1 MRNMLLMFT
10 VASMSGVLT
19 AAPSNAPVHHVR
31 RGETAASIAR
41 SHGLSLAKLG
51 AANPKVRLA
60 KLSIGM
66 ILHLPPAHRSEPRL
80 AITGRHATASPLS
93 PVPALPTTPVVRE
106 TTLVHLERMLPA
118 TPGPELSG
126 TEVAGVASDNI
137 QLDSPENLATKLQP
151 VLVPGLETVASL
163 PKAPE
168 FVAADRDHLDLLW
181 PVETRSISSA
191 WGPRMRS
198 KVIRVKNHR
207 KKRVRYHS
215 RHKGVDLTAP
225 LGTSVFA
232 AMDGQVIAVGRQ
244 KQYGNFVTIDHGNGV
259 VTQYAHHRMNLVE
272 VGEVV
277 RRGQKIAEVGRT
289 GNATGPHL
297 HFELRVDDSQRN
309 PLPFLDDEEE
319 ISSEVLALNALIGT
333 SRR

>member
-1 MRNMLLMFT
+1 MRSTLLMSA
-10 VASMSGVLT
+10 VACIPGLL
-19 AAPSNAPVHHVR
+19 AAADSHPPIHRVR
-31 RGETAASIAR
+31 KGETAASIAR
-41 SHGLSLAKLG
+41 SQGLSLAQLG
-51 AANPKVRLA
+51 ALNPKVRLS

-66 ILHLPPAHRSEPRL
+66 TLRLPGAHRSESKL
-80 AITGRHATASPLS
+80 ASTRSHAATASSLPAIPGTPLLRDS
-93 PVPALPTTPVVRE
+93 S
-106 TTLVHLERMLPA
+106 LVHLERMLPA
-118 TPGPELSG
+118 TPSPENPEI
-126 TEVAGVASDNI
+126 EVSNAPTDLAKV
-137 QLDSPENLATKLQP
+137 DSPERLATKLQP
-151 VLVPGLETVASL
+151 VLVPGLETAAS
-163 PKAPE
+163 AIATPE
-168 FVAADRDHLDLLW
+168 FTPADRDHLDLLW

-232 AMDGQVIAVGRQ
+232 AMDGQVIAVGHHR
-244 KQYGNFVTIDHGNGV
+244 QYGNFVTIDHGNGI
-259 VTQYAHHRMNLVE
+259 VTQYAHHRMNMVE
-272 VGEVV
+272 VGDVV

-297 HFELRVDDSQRN
+297 HFELRVDGNQQN

-319 ISSEVLALNALIGT
+319 ISSEVLALNALIGS